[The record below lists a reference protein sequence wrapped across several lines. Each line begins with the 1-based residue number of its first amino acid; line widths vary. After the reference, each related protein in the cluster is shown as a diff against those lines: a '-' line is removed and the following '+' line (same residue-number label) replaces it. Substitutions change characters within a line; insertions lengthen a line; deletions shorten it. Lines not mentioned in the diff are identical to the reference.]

1 MYGNK
6 AYDCASIRNYHAA
19 ERHFN
24 ETKPVKSRKGAWGSD
39 ERPLRRRSQHH
50 YRLKHGT
57 WQGRNFFDLM
67 HYQTT
72 LVRYWEPLANG
83 NEVVSLLYHNSISS
97 RDFMSAHYWYGYNKL
112 DTTTGKTVAVPV
124 STSSYARAW
133 GFDDKFD
140 RPFSAHLVM
149 EAGRKLV
156 KDQSVMVPLA
166 SPIASEHLKERRAMV
181 RKELTIIK
189 DIMLMQFGRLSERE
203 ELDYQLGL
211 PFSSSKAV
219 GSTDWRTI
227 KNLLADKI
235 HSGIDTQEELTLTQ
249 ALVDVAEDVYDTLA
263 SRLAYSEGAVKPKW
277 WHRHRAHLE
286 GPLPT
291 PTKPTF
297 EQFIKAYE
305 RTIMG
310 ALNLNDADDLR
321 LIDDNGLFPAHDN
334 VPQSR
339 RFASPKLGGLS
350 NNLINTLVTRVD
362 ELANRLS
369 KV

>member
-1 MYGNK
+1 MYQNK
-6 AYDCASIRNYHAA
+6 AWQCESIRNYNAA

-24 ETKPVKSRKGAWGSD
+24 ETKPVKSRKGTWGSD

-57 WQGRNFFDLM
+57 WQGRNFYDLM
-67 HYQTT
+67 HYKTT
-72 LVRYWEPLANG
+72 LIRYWEPLANG
-83 NEVVSLLYHNSISS
+83 DEVVSLLYYNSVSS

-112 DTTTGKTVAVPV
+112 DTTTGTTVAVPV
-124 STSSYARAW
+124 STSSHARAW

-140 RPFSAHLVM
+140 RPFSAHLVLND
-149 EAGRKLV
+149 GRKLI
-156 KDQSVMVPLA
+156 KDQSIAVPLA
-166 SPIASEHLKERRAMV
+166 SPVVSDARKEQRAVV
-181 RKELTIIK
+181 RKELTVIK

-203 ELDYQLGL
+203 ELDYQLGT

-219 GSTDWRTI
+219 GTPEWRNI
-227 KNLLADKI
+227 KNLLADKLWGG
-235 HSGIDTQEELTLTQ
+235 GIDAEEELTLTQ

-263 SRLAYSEGAVKPKW
+263 SRIAYSEGTV
-277 WHRHRAHLE
+277 
-286 GPLPT
+286 LPRWKLRSNPNAT
-291 PTKPTF
+291 TEPATKPTF

-310 ALNLNDADDLR
+310 ALNLNDADDRR
-321 LIDDNGLFPAHDN
+321 LIGDNNGLLPVHDI
-334 VPQSR
+334 VPQNR
-339 RFASPKLGGLS
+339 CFATPRLSGLS

>member
-1 MYGNK
+1 MYQSK
-6 AYDCASIRNYHAA
+6 AYECASIRNYHGA

-24 ETKPVKSRKGAWGSD
+24 ETKPVNSRKGKWASD

-83 NEVVSLLYHNSISS
+83 DEVVSLLYYNTISS
-97 RDFMSAHYWYGYNKL
+97 RDFMAAHYWYGYNKL
-112 DTTTGKTVAVPV
+112 DTTTGTSVAVPV
-124 STSSYARAW
+124 STSNYARAW

-140 RPFSAHLVM
+140 RPFSAHLVLQ
-149 EAGRKLV
+149 AGRKLV
-156 KDQSVMVPLA
+156 KDESLMVPLA
-166 SPIASEHLKERRAMV
+166 SPVASQRLKERRAMV

-203 ELDYQLGL
+203 ELDYRTGT

-219 GSTDWRTI
+219 GTTDWRNI
-227 KNLLADKI
+227 KNLLAVKM
-235 HSGIDTQEELTLTQ
+235 HSGIDTEEELTLTQ
-249 ALVDVAEDVYDTLA
+249 SLVAIAEDVYDTLA
-263 SRLAYSEGAVKPKW
+263 SRIAYSEGAIKPRW
-277 WHRHRAHLE
+277 YHRE

-305 RTIMG
+305 RTILS
-310 ALNLNDADDLR
+310 ALNLSSADDLR
-321 LIDDNGLFPAHDN
+321 LIGDDGLFPAHDD
-334 VPQSR
+334 VPKSR
-339 RFASPKLGGLS
+339 RFATPKLGGAS